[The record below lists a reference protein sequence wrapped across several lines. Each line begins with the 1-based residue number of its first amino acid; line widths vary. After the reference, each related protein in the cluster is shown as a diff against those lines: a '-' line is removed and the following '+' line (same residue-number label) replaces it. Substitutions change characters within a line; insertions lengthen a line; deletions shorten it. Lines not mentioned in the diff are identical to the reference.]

1 MKRLLTL
8 LFSVAAII
16 LFAQPNPQSR
26 KVTEK
31 FFPDFDIYMP
41 TPAFSAVNRQNDF
54 RAFTDHEAMME
65 YITRKHAEHP
75 EFLSYTYIG
84 ESQKGK
90 SVPMLTL
97 TNKAVRSDKI
107 RVWMQGGLHGD
118 EPASTECL
126 LYLIHMLLE
135 TDSLRPLLD
144 HVELRMVPMANV
156 DGCDRLHRHAANG
169 LDLNRDQTKLDA
181 PESVF
186 LKWAFTE
193 FNAEVAL
200 DFHEFR
206 SYRRHFAK
214 LSDWGVTT
222 KYDVMFLYSG
232 NLNVDAGLRQ
242 LTKSHFVEPA
252 KSALDTYELRHSDYF
267 TSREVH
273 GEIQFNR
280 GATNP
285 RSSATSYALTNC
297 VSSLIEVRGV
307 ALGRTSYKR
316 RVFTG
321 YAIAMSYL
329 RSAVENVDAVRA
341 AIVEADQNTA
351 PPVVKATRT
360 LVGEEVPFIDLARN
374 EYVSLPS
381 VVRDAWLSKP
391 LLVRDEPE
399 AYLIL
404 PGHDKAVANLRVLGL
419 EVEVLAAEAEVSV
432 ESYKV
437 TRYRRSPFKYEGV
450 HLQTVETDTEEMLRR
465 FPPGTS
471 RVRVNQ
477 KYGNMLAEL
486 LEPEAGSSFV
496 FFEVIKT
503 RLGAELPV
511 FREVKSKNP

>member
-1 MKRLLTL
+1 MKSLLTL
-8 LFSVAAII
+8 VFAAAALFLSG
-16 LFAQPNPQSR
+16 QPNPQSR

-31 FFPDFDIYMP
+31 FFPDFDIEIP
-41 TPAFSAVNRQNDF
+41 TPAFTRADGKNDF
-54 RAFTDHEAMME
+54 RAFTDHNDLMHFILGKHEA
-65 YITRKHAEHP
+65 HP
-75 EFLSYTYIG
+75 EFLSYTFIG

-90 SVPMLTL
+90 PVPMLTL
-97 TNKAVRSDKI
+97 TNKDVRGDKI
-107 RVWMQGGLHGD
+107 RAWMQGGLHGD
-118 EPASTECL
+118 EPASTEAL
-126 LYLIHMLLE
+126 LYLIRQLLE

-144 HVELRMVPMANV
+144 HVELRIVPMANV
-156 DGCDRLHRHAANG
+156 DGCEKLHRHAANG
-169 LDLNRDQTKLDA
+169 LDLNRDQTKLEA

-186 LKWAFTE
+186 LKKAFTE
-193 FNAEVAL
+193 FNPEVAL

-222 KYDVMFLYSG
+222 KFDVMFLYSG
-232 NLNVDAGLRQ
+232 NLNVDAGIRK
-242 LTKSHFVEPA
+242 LTQMHFVNPA
-252 KSALDTYELRHSDYF
+252 KAALETYDLRHSDYF
-267 TSREVH
+267 TSRDVH

-280 GATNP
+280 GSTNA

-297 VSSLIEVRGV
+297 ISSLIEVRGV

-321 YAIAMSYL
+321 YAVAVSYL
-329 RSAVENVDAVRA
+329 RSAVEHADAVRA
-341 AIVEADQNTA
+341 AITEADQNTA
-351 PPVVKATRT
+351 PPVVKASRT
-360 LVGEEVPFIDLARN
+360 LIGEEVPFIDLGSNA
-374 EYVSLPS
+374 YVSLPS

-391 LLVRDEPE
+391 LLVREAPE

-404 PGHDKAVANLRVLGL
+404 PGNEKAVANLRILGL
-419 EVEVLAAEAEVSV
+419 EVEELTAEAEVNV

-437 TRYRRSPFKYEGV
+437 INYRRSPFKYEGI
-450 HLQTVETDTEEMLRR
+450 HLQTVETETKQMSVR

-496 FFEVIKT
+496 SFEVIKT
-503 RLGAELPV
+503 RLGDELPV
-511 FREVKSKNP
+511 YREVKNKNP